1 VGEMSSRVNDAWSD
15 LYVVPEMTTPHG
27 RMGARQLSGAD
38 QEQLH
43 AAVEEAR
50 AQAVALRRAVDD
62 AEAVLQRCRE
72 LLDSLRSILA
82 YPTAYRWPEGPVHLT

>member
-1 VGEMSSRVNDAWSD
+1 MTSRVNDAWSD
-15 LYVVPEMTTPHG
+15 LYVVPEMATP
-27 RMGARQLSGAD
+27 RAPASGPFTGTD
-38 QEQLH
+38 REQLH

-50 AQAVALRRAVDD
+50 AQAAALRRAVDD

-72 LLDSLRSILA
+72 LLDSLRSILS